1 MFVNVYFIPKS
12 RCRYM
17 VVNVR
22 VVSIYFTGPLV
33 EFNFCIF
40 SRFLTSI
47 TVPKEKKLRLDEIED
62 NNV

>member
-1 MFVNVYFIPKS
+1 
-12 RCRYM
+12 M